1 MVRCGF
7 LAKVGGFQIG
17 CAHLCELGL
26 WLFTHALVTNSIHNY
41 PSLISRLKSIWL
53 MESTGAFTLGAISAD
68 GARQTEV
75 IRLEILEHLFPSFP
89 LPGIHVE

>member
-1 MVRCGF
+1 
-7 LAKVGGFQIG
+7 
-17 CAHLCELGL
+17 
-26 WLFTHALVTNSIHNY
+26 
-41 PSLISRLKSIWL
+41 